1 MLDVEC
7 AVVPGTGRLELTG
20 NLGSVMK
27 ESCQAAVTYIR
38 SRTAALG
45 IDPEFHKNTDIHL
58 HFPEG
63 AVPKDG
69 PSAGA
74 AICLCVVSALTNRP
88 VRSDLAMTGEI
99 TLRGRVLP
107 IGGIQEK
114 TMAALRNG
122 IHEVLLPEGNV
133 PELDEI
139 DSDVR
144 NAVHFTPVAHM
155 DEVLE
160 KALLP
165 LPEPAAESTA
175 FTVPA
180 ADKPG
185 PAGAYITQ

>member
-1 MLDVEC
+1 
-7 AVVPGTGRLELTG
+7 
-20 NLGSVMK
+20 MK

-38 SRTAALG
+38 SRTSALG
-45 IDPEFHKNTDIHL
+45 IDPDFHKNTDIHL

-74 AICLCVVSALTNRP
+74 AICLCVVSALTNRA
-88 VRSDLAMTGEI
+88 VRSDVAMTGEI

-133 PELDEI
+133 PDLEEI
-139 DSDVR
+139 DPDVR
-144 NAVHFTPVAHM
+144 SAVNFTAISHM
-155 DEVLE
+155 DQVLE

-165 LPEPAAESTA
+165 REEKAPESPSFLVPTTDQPGAAGS
-175 FTVPA
+175 
-180 ADKPG
+180 
-185 PAGAYITQ
+185 YITQ